1 MKNKKSIYFLL
12 PLVLVIWGLL
22 IYKFVTY
29 RTSIPDVP
37 TFQPDLTQRPIQLA
51 EHDTFSINTDYRD
64 PFLGKL
70 YKTSELRRST
80 DQTIKQKV
88 SQKIDVW
95 PDVRYKGIVSDV
107 KSKKRIFLVV
117 VNGRNNMMQIG
128 QTKDEVMLK
137 SGDSKEV
144 VLVYKKNV
152 KRIKINE

>member
-37 TFQPDLTQRPIQLA
+37 TFAPDLTQRPIQLA
-51 EHDTFSINTDYRD
+51 ENDTFSINTDYRD

-70 YKTSELRRST
+70 YKTSELRRSI

-88 SQKIDVW
+88 SQTIDVW

-117 VNGRNNMMQIG
+117 VSGKNNMMQIG